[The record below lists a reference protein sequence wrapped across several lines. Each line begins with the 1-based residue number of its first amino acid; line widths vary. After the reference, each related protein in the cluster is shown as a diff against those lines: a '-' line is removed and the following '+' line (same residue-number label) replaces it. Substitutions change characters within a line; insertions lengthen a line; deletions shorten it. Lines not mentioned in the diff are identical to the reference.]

1 LKSFCWRCFGHSK
14 CYDCDGPRDL
24 KNNPL
29 KNQAHVKQILGSGSN
44 EVQNLSLSVNIDVLN
59 ELSGVSHQL
68 SANTFLADG

>member
-1 LKSFCWRCFGHSK
+1 
-14 CYDCDGPRDL
+14 
-24 KNNPL
+24 L